1 MQQEINRIMAME
13 GILENQTVLVHE
25 LNQLFDQ
32 IEETHSNLVKLRTY
46 YGSEEFHHDVEMHQ
60 QGKFPDDLDRL
71 VLSEDGIY
79 NVITGHYQ
87 TSIRMIELATKKLK
101 DY

>member
-32 IEETHSNLVKLRTY
+32 IEETHSNLVKL
-46 YGSEEFHHDVEMHQ
+46 
-60 QGKFPDDLDRL
+60 
-71 VLSEDGIY
+71 
-79 NVITGHYQ
+79 
-87 TSIRMIELATKKLK
+87 
-101 DY
+101 